1 MIRASS
7 CVTSAHRTSIR
18 SMWIFP
24 SWPRIHV
31 GRIFL
36 SDAFDIGLDNPRRNR
51 NAWTEL
57 FMTPTENPASTSPTG
72 DRHTAGWIGLAAR
85 RSLLAL
91 RLIADSERIVG
102 KPYL

>member
-1 MIRASS
+1 VEHLDRLARA
-7 CVTSAHRTSIR
+7 TGR
-18 SMWIFP
+18 S
-24 SWPRIHV
+24 
-31 GRIFL
+31 L
-36 SDAFDIGLDNPRRNR
+36 
-51 NAWTEL
+51 WTEL

-102 KPYL
+102 TCFDLLGAEIIGGFSYSLSNTRISDLV